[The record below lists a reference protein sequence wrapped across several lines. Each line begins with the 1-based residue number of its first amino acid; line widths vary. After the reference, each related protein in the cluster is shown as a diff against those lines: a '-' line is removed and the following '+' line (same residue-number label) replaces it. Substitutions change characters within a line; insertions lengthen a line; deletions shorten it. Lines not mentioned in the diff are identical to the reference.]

1 MAYELEG
8 RLLEVCT
15 CNVLCPCWIGED
27 PDGDGTCDSVNSWHI
42 DRGRIDGVEVSGLT
56 VAGVNH
62 IPGNV
67 LKGNWQVLLFVDD
80 RATPEQHT
88 ALVEVFTGRRG
99 GPMKDL
105 AGLYGKILAVEKAP
119 IRFEVVEGKG
129 TLGIGRTV
137 EAEMQPYQG
146 ATGNITTLHET
157 AFSTIP
163 GAPAYVSK
171 ASRYRVKEPRLG
183 FDIDLSGHNAIQG
196 QFRFVG

>member
-196 QFRFVG
+196 RFRFVG

>member
-8 RLLEVCT
+8 QLLEVCT
-15 CNVLCPCWIGED
+15 CKVLCPCWIGED

-42 DRGRIDGVEVSGLT
+42 DRGHIDGCDVSNLT
-56 VAGVNH
+56 IAGVNH

-67 LKGNWQVLLFVDD
+67 LKGNWQVVFFVDD
-80 RATPEQHT
+80 KASEAQHT
-88 ALVEVFTGRRG
+88 ALVDVFTGKRG

-105 AGLYGKILAVEKAP
+105 AGLYGRVLAVERAP
-119 IRFEVVEGKG
+119 IVFEVVEGKG
-129 TLGIGRTV
+129 RLTIGAGV
-137 EAEMQPYQG
+137 EAEMAPYTG
-146 ATGNITTLHET
+146 ATGRVTTLHET

-171 ASRYRVKEPRLG
+171 AARYRVREPRLG

-196 QFRFVG
+196 TFKFQS

>member
-1 MAYELEG
+1 
-8 RLLEVCT
+8 
-15 CNVLCPCWIGED
+15 VLCPCWIGED

-42 DRGRIDGVEVSGLT
+42 DQGRIDGLDVSGLT

-80 RATPEQHT
+80 RATPEQHA
-88 ALVEVFTGRRG
+88 ALVEVFTGRGG

-105 AGLYGKILAVEKAP
+105 AGLYGQILAVEKAP

-146 ATGNITTLHET
+146 ATGNLTTLHET

-196 QFRFVG
+196 RFRFVG